1 MVTVNAQQYGNVQR
15 ASVCHSLLSNAKIK
29 NGQGSGRFATVAVAA
44 CCRTRLREMDHINRS
59 GRHIVRGN
67 VLQTCKHCRETCHN
81 RTTAKNRAFADHIQP
96 TQCSHGWLAWRAG
109 RGTYRASAC
118 VYLRIELL
126 QAHTT
131 TQNACDG
138 CLQPKTASEYLSTAL
153 RPNGTASSKRSG
165 RRPTNPT
172 MNSEPA
178 MHSKPFQTDPMNHMG
193 ARTHQ
198 PASEASGLL
207 LWAVN
212 HTTGA
217 DWGVGGRS
225 EQSSAQRK
233 KHDGRHWWG
242 RAGVPKGGEYAYPGV
257 PYLASVLTA

>member
-1 MVTVNAQQYGNVQR
+1 MCSVHQCVTVFYPTILDDPTR
-15 ASVCHSLLSNAKIK
+15 K

-81 RTTAKNRAFADHIQP
+81 RTTAKNRAFADHLQP

-138 CLQPKTASEYLSTAL
+138 CLQPKTASEYLSTVL
-153 RPNGTASSKRSG
+153 RPNGTASSERSG

-172 MNSEPA
+172 IMQSLQHTANL
-178 MHSKPFQTDPMNHMG
+178 FRQIQ
-193 ARTHQ
+193 RTTWVH
-198 PASEASGLL
+198 AHIAVLSGGS
-207 LWAVN
+207 
-212 HTTGA
+212 HHRG
-217 DWGVGGRS
+217 
-225 EQSSAQRK
+225 
-233 KHDGRHWWG
+233 
-242 RAGVPKGGEYAYPGV
+242 
-257 PYLASVLTA
+257 